1 MEEFRRVTG
10 KQVEEFL
17 AYLVREEKS
26 ERTVE
31 KYGRDVRAFCAFL
44 PVGKRWRRNG
54 CWPIRSTWLRD
65 MRLPA

>member
-31 KYGRDVRAFCAFL
+31 KL
-44 PVGKRWRRNG
+44 SL
-54 CWPIRSTWLRD
+54 IHI
-65 MRLPA
+65 